1 MGYCDNNPV
10 GFWRGLDKRFHQNW
24 ASWPMGIVAIL
35 SKPVVMAFR
44 DVDPLPTARLC
55 RKTRLGSAIRD
66 KGGGSRAGQQQHHNK
81 QNKREVNLPSCLLDL
96 GDC

>member
-1 MGYCDNNPV
+1 MIQKTWRDDDKNEARNDKEIFDAVREWAGGRQKVGCCDDNPV
-10 GFWRGLDKRFHQNW
+10 GLWRGLDKRFHQNL

-55 RKTRLGSAIRD
+55 RKTRLGICDTR
-66 KGGGSRAGQQQHHNK
+66 
-81 QNKREVNLPSCLLDL
+81 
-96 GDC
+96 